1 MIVGL
6 LMWLGTPEVIPK
18 LVIKLFALELFAL
31 RQRPI
36 ALLCS
41 RTTRWKGLPTF
52 RSTILEDLKG
62 LKGVFKCEEERGGKN
77 CHPCRKAECTNLETQ
92 AEPQQIVAQ
101 GLLSCLQYPVS

>member
-1 MIVGL
+1 
-6 LMWLGTPEVIPK
+6 MWLGTPEVIPK

-36 ALLCS
+36 DLLCS

-62 LKGVFKCEEERGGKN
+62 LKGVFKWCGKEEERIVIL
-77 CHPCRKAECTNLETQ
+77 AERQNAQILKHRLNL
-92 AEPQQIVAQ
+92 
-101 GLLSCLQYPVS
+101 SRS